1 MRLNQNNNPLISIV
15 IATRITPE
23 RNRLNE
29 LERAIDSSIAQD
41 YQPVEIIVLDDCSD
55 INLNFLGEKS
65 ELIKIYRSKN
75 NIGAAKIRNKG
86 FFISKGKYVI
96 SLDDDAYFSD
106 NNIVSSVVTQF
117 EKLANVA
124 IICMPIIK
132 DKSHNLSLS
141 ENKTKR
147 DGVFFKQVSSFC
159 AAGAALRRDAIL
171 TMGGYRG
178 FFIIQGE
185 EEDLS
190 VRLMDKGW
198 KIISANFPPIIHE
211 ESPKRNWNVQHI
223 YGPRN
228 AILFIILNVP
238 FPYLII
244 RLLFNTLGLLWHG
257 LARKRLRLKLTGI
270 IKGYSDSPTFWQ
282 QRQPVAP
289 RTWRQYRRLLKQPED
304 YVAEW

>member
-147 DGVFFKQVSSFC
+147 DGV
-159 AAGAALRRDAIL
+159 
-171 TMGGYRG
+171 
-178 FFIIQGE
+178 
-185 EEDLS
+185 
-190 VRLMDKGW
+190 
-198 KIISANFPPIIHE
+198 
-211 ESPKRNWNVQHI
+211 
-223 YGPRN
+223 
-228 AILFIILNVP
+228 
-238 FPYLII
+238 
-244 RLLFNTLGLLWHG
+244 
-257 LARKRLRLKLTGI
+257 
-270 IKGYSDSPTFWQ
+270 
-282 QRQPVAP
+282 
-289 RTWRQYRRLLKQPED
+289 
-304 YVAEW
+304 

>member
-147 DGVFFKQVSSFC
+147 DGK
-159 AAGAALRRDAIL
+159 
-171 TMGGYRG
+171 
-178 FFIIQGE
+178 
-185 EEDLS
+185 
-190 VRLMDKGW
+190 
-198 KIISANFPPIIHE
+198 
-211 ESPKRNWNVQHI
+211 
-223 YGPRN
+223 
-228 AILFIILNVP
+228 
-238 FPYLII
+238 
-244 RLLFNTLGLLWHG
+244 
-257 LARKRLRLKLTGI
+257 GI